1 MKAQGKNAQKTF
13 NKNFILTFAA
23 ITSLLYV
30 SILATFHQTSIVYA
44 ENENVKV
51 YGFIFEFGTN
61 KPLQGAKINLAQT
74 LLAETNA
81 SGYFEG
87 YVKSF
92 SEYTFTVY
100 CDDPATPGLDYVP
113 AYKGV
118 FVGGTPQYL
127 SFFLLPGASI
137 NAIEDPFFLLDE
149 VFFSYEVKDEKGLLE
164 SSGSISQSS
173 EWRVLASKQRIIPVP
188 PPASKTKPLF
198 GRNGSINLHVI
209 SS

>member
-87 YVKSF
+87 YVKVF
-92 SEYTFTVY
+92 KVCPIFTIWLKTVFPEFR
-100 CDDPATPGLDYVP
+100 CYV
-113 AYKGV
+113 
-118 FVGGTPQYL
+118 L
-127 SFFLLPGASI
+127 SRFKEA
-137 NAIEDPFFLLDE
+137 
-149 VFFSYEVKDEKGLLE
+149 
-164 SSGSISQSS
+164 
-173 EWRVLASKQRIIPVP
+173 RVAGKSRF
-188 PPASKTKPLF
+188 T
-198 GRNGSINLHVI
+198 
-209 SS
+209 